1 MNRKASWISVSFGTP
16 FGLAFASGL
25 NAYLP
30 LLAYS
35 ISVRWLHL
43 YKVNPHLAFLTQNW
57 CIALLAI
64 LTILDFVADKIPLI
78 DHAWDAI
85 HTVIRPIAGALVA
98 AAASSHYLSGP
109 SITTIHFSSLSA
121 TVLTALST
129 ATTVIPVTGVVLLVI
144 ILIGGGLAALSH
156 ITKATTRIVS
166 TITTF
171 GFLNI
176 GLSVIEDVLV
186 VVIILLSLFAS
197 TIMFILLVLLVL
209 ILVPRLMYAR
219 KHRWYNH

>member
-1 MNRKASWISVSFGTP
+1 MDIVSFGTP

-43 YKVNPHLAFLTQNW
+43 YKVNPNLAFLTQNW
-57 CIALLAI
+57 CIAALII

-85 HTVIRPIAGALVA
+85 HTLIRPIAGALVA
-98 AAASSHYLSGP
+98 AAASSHFVSGT
-109 SITTIHFSSLSA
+109 SITIIHFSPLSA
-121 TVLTALST
+121 IVCAALST
-129 ATTVIPVTGVVLLVI
+129 VNTDIPVTGIVLLVI

-156 ITKATTRIVS
+156 ITKSTTRLVS
-166 TITTF
+166 TVTTL
-171 GFLNI
+171 GFLNL

-197 TIMFILLVLLVL
+197 TIMLILLVLLIL

-219 KHRWYNH
+219 KRR

>member
-1 MNRKASWISVSFGTP
+1 MDIISFGTP

-35 ISVRWLHL
+35 LSVRWLHL
-43 YKVNPHLAFLTQNW
+43 YTVNSNLAFLTQNW
-57 CIALLAI
+57 CIAALII
-64 LTILDFVADKIPLI
+64 LTLLDFVADKIPLI

-98 AAASSHYLSGP
+98 VASSHYVSGP
-109 SITTIHFSSLSA
+109 SIPAIQFSPLSA
-121 TVLTALST
+121 TIFTPLRAVNTI
-129 ATTVIPVTGVVLLVI
+129 IPVTGVVLLVI
-144 ILIGGGLAALSH
+144 IVIGGGLAMLSH
-156 ITKATTRIVS
+156 ITKSTTRLVS
-166 TITTF
+166 TVTTF
-171 GFLNI
+171 GLLNI

-197 TIMFILLVLLVL
+197 TIMFILLILLVL
-209 ILVPRLMYAR
+209 ILVPRLMYVR